1 MAAGQLNRERRALL
15 GAAVSIPFVSAPEAV
30 EARGPLHRVSPGPPP
45 PPGEE
50 WDAALAAFRTAE
62 EGLRRVE
69 AACAGYRFDEE
80 EAVLPGHRAAA
91 EALSAAVRRVIGAA
105 APDVAALAVKVELVF
120 AHEVEPHSVDEEVI
134 AAVRGDLRRLAGEE

>member
-1 MAAGQLNRERRALL
+1 
-15 GAAVSIPFVSAPEAV
+15 
-30 EARGPLHRVSPGPPP
+30 
-45 PPGEE
+45 
-50 WDAALAAFRTAE
+50 
-62 EGLRRVE
+62 VE